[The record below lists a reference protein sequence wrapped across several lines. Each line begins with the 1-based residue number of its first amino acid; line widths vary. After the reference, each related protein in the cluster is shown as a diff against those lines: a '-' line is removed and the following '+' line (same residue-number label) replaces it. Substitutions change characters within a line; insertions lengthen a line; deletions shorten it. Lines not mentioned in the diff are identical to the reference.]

1 MYTVKKREITTEEE
15 RCIQRRN
22 GKRGREINKEKKDI
36 DTKSK
41 TGVTPDIER
50 KINEYKKKTVLF
62 NNGED
67 FEVNK

>member
-15 RCIQRRN
+15 RWIQRRN

-50 KINEYKKKTVLF
+50 KINEYKKKQFYLITGKIL
-62 NNGED
+62 
-67 FEVNK
+67 K